1 MSWAMFDSG
10 SQGMLISEKF
20 SQNYLSNTPHTRT
33 NTTLKFAGGN
43 SHSSIK
49 KKVDIFFRVIGH
61 GGNILFKETF
71 MIVPELNFDIYL
83 GSPFIQ
89 SKDFLCYDGRGIY
102 LSPDGQIDGQPLRS
116 ILSRDPQVIR
126 TDVHYMSQKS
136 YSRPT
141 KAVRNAT
148 SSLNIGMT
156 MGPLIPLSVT

>member
-1 MSWAMFDSG
+1 
-10 SQGMLISEKF
+10 
-20 SQNYLSNTPHTRT
+20 
-33 NTTLKFAGGN
+33 
-43 SHSSIK
+43 
-49 KKVDIFFRVIGH
+49 
-61 GGNILFKETF
+61 

-102 LSPDGQIDGQPLRS
+102 LSPDGQIDGQPLRN

-126 TDVHYMSQKS
+126 TDVHYMSRKS

-141 KAVRNAT
+141 NAVRNIT

-156 MGPLIPLSVT
+156 MDSTYSPLSDLNTGTAICFTFSPKH